1 MSDQDLLELQR
12 RLQRQHGIEPPA
24 PPPSISGERLA
35 ERMIDMLA
43 YKANEH
49 ADPEKEYIDETTGLL
64 RCRICGGKRQ
74 TIITPPFEGAKPRTV
89 RCWCNCP
96 TEDDARR
103 QRERLE
109 EIEKRRRLC
118 FAGMDIKNWS
128 FDSDDGQRPEL
139 TRSMKQYAEQ
149 FKQFRADGMGL
160 LLHGPVGT
168 GKTFLAAC
176 VANEVLNM
184 GYRVR
189 MTNFKNIEKTLWD
202 SEQKAQY
209 MQELMRYDL
218 LVLDDL
224 GAERKSEYMQEI
236 VFDIIDGRYL
246 AGLPVIITTN
256 LTADEITK
264 TDEIG
269 YSRIYDRIL
278 ERCLPIKVEGKS
290 RRRMGAGESWQ
301 AMRKQLGMEV

>member
-12 RLQRQHGIEPPA
+12 RLQRQHGIEPAAPA
-24 PPPSISGERLA
+24 AAQVAAGMFDMVAAKA
-35 ERMIDMLA
+35 EAGAD
-43 YKANEH
+43 KAT
-49 ADPEKEYIDETTGLL
+49 EYLDEATGLL

-109 EIEKRRRLC
+109 KIERLRRLC
-118 FAGMDIKNWS
+118 FAGTDMRAWS
-128 FDSDDGQRPEL
+128 FDNDDGLRPEL
-139 TRSMKQYAEQ
+139 TNAAKKYAEQ
-149 FKQFRADGMGL
+149 FQQYRADGMGL

-168 GKTFLAAC
+168 GKTFYAAC
-176 VANEVLNM
+176 VANEVVNM
-184 GYRVR
+184 GYRAR
-189 MTNFKNIEKTLWD
+189 MTNFKLIEKALWD

-236 VFDIIDGRYL
+236 VFEVIDGRSR

>member
-12 RLQRQHGIEPPA
+12 RLQKQHGIKPTEPGPA
-24 PPPSISGERLA
+24 HVA
-35 ERMIDMLA
+35 EGLVDMVA
-43 YKANEH
+43 AKAE
-49 ADPEKEYIDETTGLL
+49 ASAEKDTEYLDEATGLL

-74 TIITPPFEGAKPRTV
+74 TIITLPFEGAQPRTV

-96 TEDDARR
+96 TEDEARR
-103 QRERLE
+103 RRERLE

-118 FAGMDIKNWS
+118 FNGTDMKAWS
-128 FDSDDGQRPEL
+128 FANDDGQRPDL
-139 TRSMKQYAEQ
+139 SRSLQQYAEN
-149 FKQFRADGMGL
+149 FKQYRADGMGL

-168 GKTFLAAC
+168 GKTFYAAC
-176 VANEVLNM
+176 VANAVVSM
-184 GYRVR
+184 GYRAR
-189 MTNFKNIEKTLWD
+189 MTNFEQIEKTLWD
-202 SEQKAQY
+202 TEQKATY

-224 GAERKSEYMQEI
+224 GTERKSEYMQEI
-236 VFDIIDGRYL
+236 VYNVIDGRYR

-256 LTADEITK
+256 LTADELTK

-278 ERCLPIKVEGKS
+278 ERCLPVKVEGKS
-290 RRRMGAGESWQ
+290 RRRMGAGQSWQ

>member
-12 RLQRQHGIEPPA
+12 RLQRQHGIEPA
-24 PPPSISGERLA
+24 ASAAAQVAAGMFDMVAARA
-35 ERMIDMLA
+35 EA
-43 YKANEH
+43 G
-49 ADPEKEYIDETTGLL
+49 ADKDTEYLDEATGLL

-74 TIITPPFEGAKPRTV
+74 TIITPPFDGAKPRTV

-118 FAGMDIKNWS
+118 FAGTDMRAWS
-128 FDSDDGQRPEL
+128 FDNDDGQRPEL
-139 TRSMKQYAEQ
+139 TNAAKKYAEQ
-149 FKQFRADGMGL
+149 FKRFRADGMGL

-168 GKTFLAAC
+168 GKTFYAAC
-176 VANEVLNM
+176 VANEVVNM
-184 GYRVR
+184 GYRAR
-189 MTNFKNIEKTLWD
+189 MTNFKLIEKALWD

-236 VFDIIDGRYL
+236 VFEVIDGRYR

>member
-12 RLQRQHGIEPPA
+12 RLQRQHGIEPAAPA
-24 PPPSISGERLA
+24 AAQVAAGMFDMVAAKA
-35 ERMIDMLA
+35 EA
-43 YKANEH
+43 G
-49 ADPEKEYIDETTGLL
+49 ADKDTEYLDETTGLL

-103 QRERLE
+103 QRERQE

-256 LTADEITK
+256 LTQDEITK
-264 TDEIG
+264 TDDIG

-278 ERCLPIKVEGKS
+278 ERCLPVKVEGKS
-290 RRRMGAGESWQ
+290 RRRMGAGQSWQ